1 MSSESFENFEYELE
15 DVAKSISKKLGGQ
28 LPNYTGEQRK
38 SCINAI
44 AKEIDRANELVR
56 DMEME
61 ARSAPPSARARMS
74 SRIKG
79 YQTDV
84 QKHQRDLKAARTS
97 GGAGGRDELLGGDSW
112 GSSGE
117 QQRGRLLDSQ
127 TTLDRTSARITN
139 TQRIADETEQIG
151 SGVLTELGSQ
161 RDTIVRVAH
170 KVQGVDANLSKSK
183 RILNGMSRRVMTNQ
197 VTMIIII
204 FVLCAILGI
213 VIWSKLK

>member
-1 MSSESFENFEYELE
+1 
-15 DVAKSISKKLGGQ
+15 
-28 LPNYTGEQRK
+28 
-38 SCINAI
+38 
-44 AKEIDRANELVR
+44 
-56 DMEME
+56 
-61 ARSAPPSARARMS
+61 
-74 SRIKG
+74 
-79 YQTDV
+79 
-84 QKHQRDLKAARTS
+84 
-97 GGAGGRDELLGGDSW
+97 
-112 GSSGE
+112 
-117 QQRGRLLDSQ
+117 
-127 TTLDRTSARITN
+127 LDRTSARITN

-213 VIWSKLK
+213 VIWSKYLNPKK